1 MGQIVEFPSIASRK
15 WAEWEREIRA
25 AARSRDLPDE
35 VVEDAIPRLQSHWD
49 AIFEAVALELPERA
63 VPGRLSKQQALAIQG
78 LIDDAA
84 NVVLA
89 RMRYERSIAFQ
100 RFVVVELA
108 LSNAAIHNS
117 SPGAA

>member
-1 MGQIVEFPSIASRK
+1 MGQIVEFPSVASRK

-25 AARSRDLPDE
+25 AARGRELPDE
-35 VVEDAIPRLQSHWD
+35 VVEDALPRLKSHWD

-63 VPGRLSKQQALAIQG
+63 VPGRLNKQQAHAIQG
-78 LIDDAA
+78 IIDDAA

-89 RMRYERSIAFQ
+89 RMRPERTVAFQ

-108 LSNAAIHNS
+108 LSNATFRTP